1 MFAELKE
8 KTGAFAGKQAFKSR
22 LNTVGTA
29 KTKANRTAVRKPV
42 AFEERPSACSPASW
56 KPCVSEGAYLL
67 ESCFWSCRTRAAVC
81 CCCWVCCK
89 PCLGN
94 CHREKG
100 ESQRPSELRTESR
113 QPRLVHSWP
122 SPERAWSIPNP
133 SPGGDGAFPGGA
145 PRTESSG
152 AQGVIYPCSLTHH
165 QLMSW
170 YHYITNHLQS
180 QIESCLEGGLGPVPQ
195 AWPWVNGDKG
205 MGAEAWTPSGLHLPA
220 WWRREA
226 R

>member
-1 MFAELKE
+1 MQEKNLLLLGVLQMERNIPRLRWEQEEDMFAELKE

-22 LNTVGTA
+22 PNTVGTA

-94 CHREKG
+94 CHQEKG
-100 ESQRPSELRTESR
+100 ESQRPSEVRTESR
-113 QPRLVHSWP
+113 QPRLVHTWP
-122 SPERAWSIPNP
+122 SPERA
-133 SPGGDGAFPGGA
+133 
-145 PRTESSG
+145 
-152 AQGVIYPCSLTHH
+152 
-165 QLMSW
+165 
-170 YHYITNHLQS
+170 
-180 QIESCLEGGLGPVPQ
+180 
-195 AWPWVNGDKG
+195 
-205 MGAEAWTPSGLHLPA
+205 
-220 WWRREA
+220 
-226 R
+226 